1 MDQPAP
7 RESDDTR
14 RFIGAQKA
22 AALLLAMGKPPAT
35 RLLKHLEPNELREV
49 TRAAA
54 RLGTVSVPTLESLVD
69 EFTSAFSVGASL
81 LGDVGHAR
89 EMVANSMS
97 PDEVAE
103 MLSDVSASSD
113 DSVWDA
119 LGGSQEAVLQTYLAN
134 EHPLI
139 ATFILSKL
147 PPPLAA
153 QIVARMERETRIEV
167 LCAMIARPSVSDDV
181 QRIVEEAI
189 RKDLRVLTA
198 RAAGLDNHTRIADI
212 INNLEPLDAR
222 DVVELSGRRA
232 PQGSAPGDED
242 AVLVR
247 RPAAPV
253 PARPRDAVRQ
263 VADRTVVLA
272 LRGTESDFR
281 DVVLSA
287 MASRSRRLVES
298 ELSTASIAPPRDI
311 AKARKQIVDLVL
323 KMAQRGE
330 IEMPPPTAQKPRSR
344 GGQRWRKIGTRKA
357 KPKTRRKRR
366 STTRSNAATC
376 RSRAKS
382 PSLPRCRRS

>member
-1 MDQPAP
+1 MESTNAP
-7 RESDDTR
+7 EPDDTR
-14 RFIGAQKA
+14 HFMGAQRA
-22 AALLLAMGKPPAT
+22 AALLLAMGKAPAT

-54 RLGTVSVPTLESLVD
+54 RLGTVSVPTLEALVD
-69 EFTSAFSVGASL
+69 EFTSAFSIGASL

-89 EMVANSMS
+89 EMVADSMS

-103 MLSDVSASSD
+103 MLADVSASSD

-153 QIVARMERETRIEV
+153 QIVARMEREMRIQV
-167 LCAMIARPSVSDDV
+167 LCAMIARPSVSEDV

-189 RKDLRVLTA
+189 RKDLGVLTA

-212 INNLEPLDAR
+212 INNLDPLDAR
-222 DVVELSGRRA
+222 DVVDS
-232 PQGSAPGDED
+232 
-242 AVLVR
+242 LV
-247 RPAAPV
+247 A
-253 PARPRDAVRQ
+253 ARPKEARLVMKMLFTFDDLPRLSQRARATLFDKLQ
-263 VADRTVVLA
+263 TDTVVLA

-298 ELSTASIAPPRDI
+298 ELTTASIAPPRDI

-323 KMAQRGE
+323 KMSQRGE
-330 IEMPPPTAQKPRSR
+330 IEMPSPDGAE
-344 GGQRWRKIGTRKA
+344 
-357 KPKTRRKRR
+357 
-366 STTRSNAATC
+366 AA
-376 RSRAKS
+376 
-382 PSLPRCRRS
+382 